1 MIDIIYK
8 TVNPPHLKNLQILQN
23 IKNRNFEVAN
33 PSLLPPLCCWG
44 KQIFKIMLPGGM
56 SNFLLPRE

>member
-8 TVNPPHLKNLQILQN
+8 TVNPSHLKNLQILQN

-33 PSLLPPLCCWG
+33 PT
-44 KQIFKIMLPGGM
+44 
-56 SNFLLPRE
+56 